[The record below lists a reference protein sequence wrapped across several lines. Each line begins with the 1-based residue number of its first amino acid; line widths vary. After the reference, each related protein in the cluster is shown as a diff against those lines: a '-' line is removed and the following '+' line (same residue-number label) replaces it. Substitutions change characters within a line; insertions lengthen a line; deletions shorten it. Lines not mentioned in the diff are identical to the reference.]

1 MIEPFSNIK
10 VMDKNMEGHP
20 QAGIQKVPAW
30 SAVFSMTLGVFSL
43 VTAEFLPA
51 SLLTPMSES
60 LQVSEGVAGQAVT
73 MTALFALLA
82 GLLVGVVTRS
92 YDRRKVLL
100 CFTVLLIISNLLVAF
115 ATGLTM
121 VLFARMLL
129 GIGIGGFWSMAT
141 VTTMRLVPG
150 PLVPKALSVVFSGV
164 SIATVMAAPLGSF
177 LGGLIGWQNV
187 FLLITVVAVATLIWQ
202 YRALPSMVPKDSAKL
217 STLFKLLARPVV
229 SIGML
234 SIMMVFTGHFAFFTY
249 LRPFLETVTH
259 VDVNQL
265 SLVLLGFGV
274 ANFIGTSLIGFI
286 LEKNLRLVLM
296 AVPFLM
302 SVVAVALVVSGT
314 NMVIASCLVA
324 LWGFLFGAVPVAWS
338 TWIAR
343 AVPDEAESAGGL
355 LVAVIQFAIMM
366 GAALGGYAFH
376 FIGMNGLYLCSAIVL
391 LIAAILIN
399 RKMQKI

>member
-1 MIEPFSNIK
+1 
-10 VMDKNMEGHP
+10 MEVNAQTGT
-20 QAGIQKVPAW
+20 QKVPAW

-73 MTALFALLA
+73 ITALFALLA
-82 GLLVGVVTRS
+82 GLFVGVVTRS

-100 CFTVLLIISNLLVAF
+100 SFTVLLIISNLMVAF
-115 ATGLTM
+115 AADLLM
-121 VLFARMLL
+121 VLFARVLL

-150 PLVPKALSVVFSGV
+150 PQVPKALSIVFSGISV
-164 SIATVMAAPLGSF
+164 ATVVAAPLGSF

-187 FLLITVVAVATLIWQ
+187 FLLITVVAVLTFIWQ
-202 YRALPSMVPKDSAKL
+202 YRALPSMVPKEGANL
-217 STLFKLLARPVV
+217 SQLFKVLARPVV

-234 SIMMVFTGHFAFFTY
+234 SVMLVFTGHFAFFTY
-249 LRPFLETVTH
+249 LRPFLETVTQI
-259 VDVNQL
+259 DVNHL
-265 SLVLLGFGV
+265 SLVLLGFGI
-274 ANFIGTSLIGFI
+274 ANFIGTSFIGFI
-286 LEKNLRLVLM
+286 LEKHLRTVLM
-296 AVPFLM
+296 AAPFLM
-302 SVVAVALVVSGT
+302 CIVALILIAFGT
-314 NMVIASCLVA
+314 NVMTASIFVA
-324 LWGFLFGAVPVAWS
+324 IWGLLFGAVPVAWS

-343 AVPDEAESAGGL
+343 AVQDEAESAGGL
-355 LVAVIQFAIMM
+355 LVAVIQFAIMT

-376 FIGMNGLYLCSAIVL
+376 LIGMKGLYLCCAIVL
-391 LIAAILIN
+391 FIAALLIN

>member
-1 MIEPFSNIK
+1 
-10 VMDKNMEGHP
+10 MEVNA

-73 MTALFALLA
+73 ITALFALLA
-82 GLLVGVVTRS
+82 GLFVGVATRA

-100 CFTVLLIISNLLVAF
+100 SFTVLLIISNLLVAF
-115 ATGLTM
+115 ASGLTM
-121 VLFARMLL
+121 VLFARVLL

-150 PLVPKALSVVFSGV
+150 PLVPKALSIVFSGV

-187 FLLITVVAVATLIWQ
+187 FLLITVVAVITLVWQ

-217 STLFKLLARPVV
+217 STLFKVLGRPIV

-234 SIMMVFTGHFAFFTY
+234 SVMMVFTGHFAFFTY
-249 LRPFLETVTH
+249 LRPFLETVTQ
-259 VDVNQL
+259 VDVNHL

-302 SVVAVALVVSGT
+302 SIVAVVLIIFGA
-314 NMVIASCLVA
+314 NVITASFFVA
-324 LWGFLFGAVPVAWS
+324 VWGLLFGAVPVAWS

-376 FIGMNGLYLCSAIVL
+376 LMGMKGLYLCCAIVL